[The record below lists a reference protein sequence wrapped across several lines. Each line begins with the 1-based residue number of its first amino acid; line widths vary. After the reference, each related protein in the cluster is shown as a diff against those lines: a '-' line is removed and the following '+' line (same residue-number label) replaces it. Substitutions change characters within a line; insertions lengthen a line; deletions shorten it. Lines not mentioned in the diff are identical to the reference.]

1 MFSFNV
7 VAIYSATTHTDLM
20 LRARNIGVKVEV
32 IHNASAMG
40 AAAASGLQV
49 GNGDSGV
56 RYIYSMYVM
65 FPVMILFYYCPIVI
79 PIWIHCLHSSFRG

>member
-1 MFSFNV
+1 MVIF
-7 VAIYSATTHTDLM
+7 SATTHTDLM

-49 GNGDSGV
+49 RALLDT
-56 RYIYSMYVM
+56 
-65 FPVMILFYYCPIVI
+65 PAHACILPIVHACARLCI
-79 PIWIHCLHSSFRG
+79 AYRRHAYTRLF